1 MVATTS
7 LRVNSTLT
15 VTGFCGQLCEIIME
29 PTFNLLICVPFNVI
43 LAAAND
49 YVVT

>member
-7 LRVNSTLT
+7 LHVNSTLT

-29 PTFNLLICVPFNVI
+29 PMFNLLICVPFNVI
-43 LAAAND
+43 IAAAND